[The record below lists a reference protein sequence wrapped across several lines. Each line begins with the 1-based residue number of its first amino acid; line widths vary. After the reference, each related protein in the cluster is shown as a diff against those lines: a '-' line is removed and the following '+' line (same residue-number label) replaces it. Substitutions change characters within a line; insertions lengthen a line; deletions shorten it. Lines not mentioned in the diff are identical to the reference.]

1 MKDISVILP
10 VYNGAA
16 MIDKCIEHLVLAGDR
31 ILEILIIDDGST
43 DETLSKAQSISQAF
57 HSIRVIHTENYGT
70 YMARR
75 KGVEL
80 AQGKYIAFID
90 VDDYFQENALDL
102 LANLM
107 EQHDADIAIGGIVKT
122 NTYDYQDKNAAAPNI
137 RAYSSDEIWQRAM
150 RWKTQEF
157 INYTVNKLYRKAV
170 LSNLVIADHICQ
182 GDDVL
187 LTCQAFLKADKIVET
202 SQIVYYYYQNPESVT
217 HVSFNKH
224 DLELTKVWN
233 EICLLMK
240 NQNDDLYY
248 MAQIN
253 RWRTDFTLICRLI
266 LANDKSIEQ
275 EFNSDLQEW
284 RDSLKAHYKEL
295 IKARN
300 MPFNRYVL
308 LVCLRFA
315 FLPTKMLMQGVQKCR
330 KRR

>member
-10 VYNGAA
+10 IYNGANLLNN
-16 MIDKCIEHLVLAGDR
+16 CIQRLILAGDR

-43 DETLSKAQSISQAF
+43 DETLSIAQGISQEF
-57 HSIRVIHTENYGT
+57 HNISVIHTENHGI

-75 KGVEL
+75 KGIEL
-80 AQGKYIAFID
+80 ARGNYIAFID
-90 VDDYFQENALDL
+90 ADDYFQENALDL
-102 LANLM
+102 LANLV

-157 INYTVNKLYRKAV
+157 ISYAWNKLYKKAV
-170 LSNLVIADHICQ
+170 LSDLVIADHICQ
-182 GDDVL
+182 GEDVL

-202 SQIVYYYYQNPESVT
+202 TQNVYCYYQNPDSIT
-217 HVSFNKH
+217 HVPFNKH
-224 DLELTKVWN
+224 DLELISVWD

-240 NQNDDLYY
+240 NQNENLYY
-248 MAQIN
+248 MAQTN
-253 RWRTDFTLICRLI
+253 RWRTDFTLTCRLI
-266 LANDKSIEQ
+266 LANDKSIEK
-275 EFNSDLQEW
+275 EFSSDLQEW
-284 RDSLKAHYKEL
+284 RDSLKVHYKEL

-300 MPFNRYVL
+300 MPFNRYVV

-315 FLPTKMLMQGVQKCR
+315 FLPTKLFMQAVQKLWKIR
-330 KRR
+330 